1 MRSASSLLWLAG
13 SAALAALAAT
23 VMVEFGRPASRV
35 GTVAAVEAPLLPPVT
50 KIATVEIPLPDLP
63 GPLAGLPGPGSAA
76 GTEVGATSASDSLP
90 VRPSV
95 SDPIAIGQSDRPG
108 ARPGP
113 SPATV
118 EIVRREVASRDISL
132 SQINVRPPPR
142 PAFLETGGRP
152 VPPLF
157 EPQGGAPGRIAE
169 IRPPD
174 QGSAWPEPVSSGS
187 WAWSSLPPTAAF
199 SIPDVPAR
207 PGRTLQAGMASW
219 YGPGFHGRK
228 TASGERFDQNAMT
241 AAHRSLP
248 FGTRVRVIDEK
259 TGRSV
264 VVRINDRGPFAHGR
278 IIDLSKG
285 SAQALG
291 MLSTGR
297 VRIVSAEP

>member
-1 MRSASSLLWLAG
+1 MRTASSLLCLAG
-13 SAALAALAAT
+13 TAALAALAAT
-23 VMVEFGRPASRV
+23 VLVEFGRPEPRV
-35 GTVAAVEAPLLPPVT
+35 GTVAALEPPRQPPAPSPQ
-50 KIATVEIPLPDLP
+50 IATVEIPLPDLP
-63 GPLAGLPGPGSAA
+63 GPLAGLPGPDSGSDVVAA
-76 GTEVGATSASDSLP
+76 SGSDSLP
-90 VRPSV
+90 LRPSV
-95 SDPIAIGQSDRPG
+95 SEPIATGQPDRPG

-113 SPATV
+113 SPAMA

-142 PAFLETGGRP
+142 PAFLEGRGRP

-157 EPQGGAPGRIAE
+157 EPQGRPSGQIAE

-174 QGSAWPEPVSSGS
+174 QGSAWPEPVSAGT
-187 WAWSSLPPTAAF
+187 WTWSSLPPPAAF
-199 SIPDVPAR
+199 SVPDGPTR
-207 PGRTLQAGMASW
+207 SGRSLQAGMASW